1 MDAGK
6 FWNLAKTN
14 TKESDSDFFA
24 KRDTSKNPLENVSF
38 STMNNAKTQDSG
50 GGGGWNLAKTN
61 SKDEVAPVTKTTD
74 INFASATTATKTDSD
89 AISLD
94 VTVTQ
99 ASSESNKENE
109 QKSDEEVKDEEY
121 CSQLVALNKS
131 VLEWIKKH
139 VNKNPCI
146 DLSPVIH
153 DYEKHLGSLEDQ
165 FKSRMAAKKL
175 LTTPEPSHT
184 SPATSSSNK
193 LVSFVS
199 STPISGGDSGAPS
212 KFPPAGFFSQP
223 PPSLSVKPQ
232 EAAAAAP
239 EAASAAAGDED
250 APPVVERKTIVEDD
264 AFYQTRSKLFFKK
277 GASWQ
282 ELGVGMLYLK
292 PCGDKIQ
299 MLIRMEAVTGKVLLN
314 INVSTDMPIS
324 RSGKNNVMVV
334 SVPNPPVY
342 LKPAD
347 GDNSVPC
354 TYLVRVK
361 DGKEADELF
370 AKLKKTE

>member
-6 FWNLAKTN
+6 FWNTAKTN
-14 TKESDSDFFA
+14 TKESDPDFFA
-24 KRDTSKNPLENVSF
+24 SRDTSKNPLDNVSF
-38 STMNNAKTQDSG
+38 AAMNNTKPPDT

-61 SKDEVAPVTKTTD
+61 SKDDVPAVSSAAN
-74 INFASATTATKTDSD
+74 ISFATTATKTNGTD
-89 AISLD
+89 AASLD

-109 QKSDEEVKDEEY
+109 QTNEEEVKDEEY

-131 VLEWIKKH
+131 VLDWIKKH
-139 VNKNPCI
+139 VTKNPCI

-153 DYEKHLGSLEDQ
+153 DYEKHLGTLEEQ
-165 FKSRMAAKKL
+165 FKARIASKKL
-175 LTTPEPSHT
+175 LTTPEPSHS
-184 SPATSSSNK
+184 SPATSSTNK

-199 STPISGGDSGAPS
+199 STPISGSDSAAPS

-223 PPSLSVKPQ
+223 PPSLAAKPQ
-232 EAAAAAP
+232 GTAVVAP
-239 EAASAAAGDED
+239 GGASAAAGDED

-314 INVSTDMPIS
+314 INVSSDIPVS

-361 DGKEADELF
+361 DGNEADDLF
-370 AKLKKTE
+370 AKLKKT